1 MRLWRFSDAEDFGPA
16 ELGELNRKHL

>member
-16 ELGELNRKHL
+16 VLGELNRQHL